1 MVDKLLP
8 LPHNELMA
16 STSFDET
23 TYIRNETDWVVG
35 SEANGKH
42 AIQLSKPRPLAW
54 TILPN
59 IHGKNFNIP
68 PVSGIYAYAEV
79 RRAFGLPVSVTWKYV
94 GKSKNL
100 KQRISNGHDVR
111 NEANPRLR
119 CWLNRHSAS
128 AELWF
133 ALVPEDEL
141 DAVESQLVRTA
152 QPDFNIRLR

>member
-1 MVDKLLP
+1 MDK
-8 LPHNELMA
+8 
-16 STSFDET
+16 TSFDKPLNVRSKT
-23 TYIRNETDWVVG
+23 VWVVG
-35 SEANGKH
+35 SEAKGKY
-42 AIQLSKPRPLAW
+42 AIQLSEPRPLAW
-54 TILPN
+54 TVLPN

-68 PVSGIYAYAEV
+68 TVSGIYAYAEV

-119 CWLNRHSAS
+119 CWLNRHPAH

-133 ALVPEDEL
+133 APVPEGEL